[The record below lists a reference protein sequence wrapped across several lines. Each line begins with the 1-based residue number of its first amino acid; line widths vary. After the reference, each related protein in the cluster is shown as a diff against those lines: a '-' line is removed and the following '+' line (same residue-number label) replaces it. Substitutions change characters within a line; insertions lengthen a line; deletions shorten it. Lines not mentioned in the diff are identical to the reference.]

1 MYDLKQG
8 RIPEE
13 SYPKCDCKR
22 YLIVPPVVT
31 EITLLHEKRKL
42 IYYAFFSA
50 LCSFAFMISI
60 WRRFSMFAKLTS
72 GS

>member
-8 RIPEE
+8 RITEE

-22 YLIVPPVVT
+22 YLN
-31 EITLLHEKRKL
+31 EKESS
-42 IYYAFFSA
+42 YFYAFFSA